1 MLYAPARFLRSGCH
15 ARSRALPAGITNRVG
30 RPYPAQVPV
39 ALDLAP
45 ETNTI
50 TRERRTP
57 SLVIAGLLV
66 GRSPRRP
73 RLWWSRPMP
82 ADVCSMFA
90 RMPGTRR
97 QHPVSAASHGFRRPD
112 KMAAPGTFRHR
123 PAPGQRGILEQ
134 SSGLLIRG
142 PGFKSLTA
150 PGLTWGF
157 TTSGHFCVRFVPVVA
172 PWLLADTDPAIRV
185 LSKTAHPAPDPGAG
199 TPGPGLAHCLRPTPP
214 RLGNRGPVP
223 LPRCCREA
231 RVRGLCN
238 DARRSCWPR
247 VRCADFLKAPE
258 HVMDSGPSPRRRRRA
273 MFPERRAAGGP

>member
-157 TTSGHFCVRFVPVVA
+157 TTSGHFLCPFCPRGCSVVA
-172 PWLLADTDPAIRV
+172 RGHGPSNPGLVKNGPSGAG
-185 LSKTAHPAPDPGAG
+185 SGGGHPGAG
-199 TPGPGLAHCLRPTPP
+199 AG
-214 RLGNRGPVP
+214 P
-223 LPRCCREA
+223 LPPADTAQA
-231 RVRGLCN
+231 R
-238 DARRSCWPR
+238 
-247 VRCADFLKAPE
+247 
-258 HVMDSGPSPRRRRRA
+258 
-273 MFPERRAAGGP
+273 